1 MSNSVFPSAPP
12 RRRSWPLLVVFGLL
26 VALAVAWTGLWFYAA
41 SQAKT
46 QVAAWFERERR
57 AGRQQDCASLS
68 IGGYPFRIEV
78 RCDGGVFE
86 LAELPGYKLNLPS
99 LLAMAQIYDPRAMI
113 SEMTGPLN
121 ISQRSGGN
129 DYLVNWSIARVSMR
143 GLPSEPERGS
153 LAFDNL
159 SVREGAAA
167 GNAPAFGAQH
177 FELHGRPA
185 SGSRADEPAIETVL
199 QLKQAVAGQIHALL
213 ARPTDADISGVIHG
227 LDGLTRKPLPEQLKQ
242 WQARGGQA
250 EITEARIRQD
260 DIIAAGAGAL
270 RLTARGGLDGNLRV
284 TIVGIEKILKMLDLE
299 RVMSEGQVGSALNA
313 LDQLMPGLGSI
324 ARRSAAPGLVAVLGQ
339 RGELDGKPATTLAV
353 RFVDGKAFLGPFPV
367 GEVPP
372 LF

>member
-1 MSNSVFPSAPP
+1 V
-12 RRRSWPLLVVFGLL
+12 
-26 VALAVAWTGLWFYAA
+26 
-41 SQAKT
+41 
-46 QVAAWFERERR
+46 QV
-57 AGRQQDCASLS
+57 
-68 IGGYPFRIEV
+68 
-78 RCDGGVFE
+78 
-86 LAELPGYKLNLPS
+86 
-99 LLAMAQIYDPRAMI
+99 YDPKLMI

-121 ISQRSGGN
+121 ISQRSGGI
-129 DYLVNWSIARVSMR
+129 DYLVNWSIARASMR

-153 LAFDNL
+153 LALDNL

-167 GNAPAFGAQH
+167 GNAPEFEAQH

-185 SGSRADEPAIETVL
+185 SGSRADEPAIETNL
-199 QLKQAVAGQIHALL
+199 QLKHSVAGKIHAVL
-213 ARPTDADISGVIHG
+213 ARPTDADISSVIHG
-227 LDGLTRKPLPEQLKQ
+227 LDGLTRKPLPDQLKQ
-242 WQARGGQA
+242 WQARGGEV

-260 DIIAAGAGAL
+260 DVIAAGAGAL
-270 RLTARGGLDGNLRV
+270 KLTARGGLDGNLRV
-284 TIVGIEKILKMLDLE
+284 TIVGIEKLLKMLDLE

-353 RFVDGKAFLGPFPV
+353 RFVDGRVFLGPFPV